1 MNLQQQTQNVAA
13 QGRYGDTM
21 LMHVNPAEVAGLSQV
36 MPLTTNP
43 ETGQPEAFLP
53 MLLPLLGSIGGTALA
68 GTAGLSGAVLGAI
81 GSGLG
86 TWAATGD
93 IKKGILGGLTGYGL
107 GKVFSAG
114 KTAADAAGATAAT
127 EGTKALTSGINP
139 ADIGMMGSAGVAPE
153 AVNAATQAATT
164 AAGGAGATAGSGLT
178 AGLGA
183 AGKELMK
190 PGTMIP
196 LSLGLGGQGIMQSQ
210 EEFQRSMENLKN
222 ENLDEYNR
230 ILAEHPEYV
239 PMLQQ
244 NQTFAKGGK
253 VKKEFKPVA
262 AIQARDIDP
271 YFMAGLQ
278 GERGYLK
285 NVNPSSGQIISGKTG
300 YDFGTEMADAP
311 MSAPFNPTQTV
322 GYQSFYNAP
331 REPYVLD
338 PYLKQNFQAPPAPV
352 APPVR
357 PPSELEKVAESAPIS
372 TLPVP
377 PPEESRVTPF
387 NPADYMNEE
396 SLNMLANTF
405 ASGLSREAKE
415 ELDTGVPMQGMM
427 DVTAPPPRSAPT
439 PAPSPSVLDNYNSYL
454 GGQGNMMAGL
464 SREEINSGA
473 FDPSMLAPPPAP
485 PPQSFAYASSEPIG
499 RGQDRDIG
507 NNEEYNRFR
516 PDTDDI
522 LSPPLRVT
530 GDALNNRRRTGG
542 GRNKKAEGG
551 KTDLPNKGLE
561 ALNEVAPN
569 AVNAMGYQEGGM
581 TESMLSD
588 PIVRDAINFITGQ
601 SDDDSIVD
609 KFLGKYGSEA
619 YLELRNLVLK
629 QAAQNDEVITEGL
642 ISGEGGGMDD
652 LIDGVI
658 GNQEKVAVSQD
669 EFIIPADVVSQL
681 GDGSSNAGSDKLY
694 AMMDRVRKNKTGTM
708 QQASKLPQ
716 GMMPA

>member
-36 MPLTTNP
+36 LPLTINP

-53 MLLPLLGSIGGTALA
+53 MLLPLLGSIGGSALA
-68 GTAGLSGAVLGAI
+68 GSSLIGGALAGKAALLGAI

-93 IKKGILGGLTGYGL
+93 VKKGLLSGLTGYGL

-114 KTAADAAGATAAT
+114 KTAAEAAKAGTTVATKGA
-127 EGTKALTSGINP
+127 EVLTSSVNP
-139 ADIGMMGSAGVAPE
+139 ADIGMQGMSGVMPE
-153 AVNAATQAATT
+153 TVNAATAG

-183 AGKELMK
+183 AGRELMK
-190 PGTMIP
+190 PATMIP

-210 EEFQRSMENLKN
+210 EDFHRQMENLKN
-222 ENLDEYNR
+222 NNEEEYNR
-230 ILAEHPEYV
+230 ILAEHPEYI
-239 PMLQQ
+239 PMLQN
-244 NQTFAKGGK
+244 NQTQQFARGGQSK
-253 VKKEFKPVA
+253 SSKAKKEFKPVA

-338 PYLKQNFQAPPAPV
+338 PYAKQTFEAPPAPV
-352 APPVR
+352 APPIR
-357 PPSELEKVAESAPIS
+357 PPSELEKVAESNPVA

-377 PPEESRVTPF
+377 PPEESRVAPF
-387 NPADYMNEE
+387 NPASYINPD
-396 SLNMLANTF
+396 SLNEI
-405 ASGLSREAKE
+405 ASMFTPGMSREAKE
-415 ELDTGVPMQGMM
+415 ELDTGVPMNGMM
-427 DVTAPPPRSAPT
+427 DVTAPPPREAPT
-439 PAPSPSVLDNYNSYL
+439 PAPRQAPPPMY
-454 GGQGNMMAGL
+454 MADTSGL
-464 SREEINSGA
+464 SREEIESGA
-473 FDPSMLAPPPAP
+473 FDPSMMASLAPMPTSSFDYMAPPPLTTVVP
-485 PPQSFAYASSEPIG
+485 
-499 RGQDRDIG
+499 RGQDR
-507 NNEEYNRFR
+507 
-516 PDTDDI
+516 
-522 LSPPLRVT
+522 
-530 GDALNNRRRTGG
+530 AQRRG
-542 GRNKKAEGG
+542 GRNRKAEGG
-551 KTDLPNKGLE
+551 PTDLPNEGLKALAKE
-561 ALNEVAPN
+561 APE
-569 AVNAMGYQEGGM
+569 AVKSMGFQEGGPTM
-581 TESMLSD
+581 ASNMGIMDD
-588 PIVRDAINFITGQ
+588 PLTRELIDYLLGRSGNSEVLDKFLAKYGNEAYMEVRDA
-601 SDDDSIVD
+601 
-609 KFLGKYGSEA
+609 
-619 YLELRNLVLK
+619 VLK
-629 QAAQNDEVITEGL
+629 QSAMNQSAITEGL
-642 ISGEGGGMDD
+642 IAGEGGGMDD
-652 LIDGVI
+652 SINGVM
-658 GNQEKVAVSQD
+658 GDQEKVAVSQD

-681 GDGSSNAGSDKLY
+681 GDGSSNAGADKLY
-694 AMMDRVRKNKTGTM
+694 EMMDRVRQNKTGTM

>member
-21 LMHVNPAEVAGLSQV
+21 LMHVNPAEVAGLSQI
-36 MPLTTNP
+36 MPLTVNP

-68 GTAGLSGAVLGAI
+68 GTAAGMGLSGAVLGAI

-86 TWAATGD
+86 TAIATGD
-93 IKKGILGGLTGYGL
+93 IKKGLLSGLTGYGL

-114 KTAADAAGATAAT
+114 KAASDAAKAATTGAGATTAAVVP
-127 EGTKALTSGINP
+127 NN
-139 ADIGMMGSAGVAPE
+139 MM
-153 AVNAATQAATT
+153 NAAASNVTADTIAQGLGAPVTNAATT

-196 LSLGLGGQGIMQSQ
+196 LSLGLGGQGVMQSQ
-210 EEFQRSMENLKN
+210 EDFQTAMENLKN
-222 ENLDEYNR
+222 QDEDEYNR

-239 PMLQQ
+239 PMMQ
-244 NQTFAKGGK
+244 NQTFRKGGRTGEK
-253 VKKEFKPVA
+253 AKKEFKPVA

-338 PYLKQNFQAPPAPV
+338 PYAKQDFQAPPAPV

-357 PPSELEKVAESAPIS
+357 PPSELEKVAESNPVA

-377 PPEESRVTPF
+377 PPEESRVAPF
-387 NPADYMNEE
+387 NPASYINPD
-396 SLNMLANTF
+396 SLNEI
-405 ASGLSREAKE
+405 ASMFTPGMSREARE
-415 ELDTGVPMQGMM
+415 ERDTGVPMNGMM
-427 DVTAPPPRSAPT
+427 DVTAPPPREAPT
-439 PAPSPSVLDNYNSYL
+439 PAPIQTPPSMYMPDTSN
-454 GGQGNMMAGL
+454 L
-464 SREEINSGA
+464 SREEIESGA
-473 FDPSMLAPPPAP
+473 FDPSMMASLAPMPTSSFDYLAPPPVTTDI
-485 PPQSFAYASSEPIG
+485 SSDIPRG
-499 RGQDRDIG
+499 RD
-507 NNEEYNRFR
+507 
-516 PDTDDI
+516 
-522 LSPPLRVT
+522 RVT
-530 GDALNNRRRTGG
+530 RGGRGG
-542 GRNKKAEGG
+542 GRRRKAEGG
-551 KTDLPNKGLE
+551 KTYPNEGLE
-561 ALNEVAPN
+561 ALAKEAPK
-569 AVNAMGYQEGGM
+569 AVEAMGYQEGGI

-588 PIVRDAINFITGQ
+588 PIVQDAINFITGQ

-619 YLELRNLVLK
+619 YLALRQEVLK
-629 QAAQNDEVITEGL
+629 QAAQNNEVITEGL

-652 LIDGVI
+652 SINGVI

-681 GDGSSNAGSDKLY
+681 GDGSSNAGADKLY
-694 AMMDRVRKNKTGTM
+694 AMMDRVRQNKTGTM
-708 QQASKLPQ
+708 QQASKLPE

>member
-36 MPLTTNP
+36 MPLTINP

-68 GTAGLSGAVLGAI
+68 GGTLATTLGLGGLSGAALGAI

-127 EGTKALTSGINP
+127 KGAEALTSGVNP
-139 ADIGMMGSAGVAPE
+139 ADIGMQGMAGAIPE
-153 AVNAATQAATT
+153 TVTNAATAG
-164 AAGGAGATAGSGLT
+164 AAGGAGATAGSGLS

-183 AGKELMK
+183 AGRELMK

-196 LSLGLGGQGIMQSQ
+196 LSLGLGGQGVMQSQ
-210 EEFQRSMENLKN
+210 EDFQQSMENLKN
-222 ENLDEYNR
+222 NNEEEYNR
-230 ILAEHPEYV
+230 ILAEHPEYI
-239 PMLQQ
+239 PMLQG
-244 NQTFAKGGK
+244 NQTQQFARGGQSK
-253 VKKEFKPVA
+253 SSKAKKEFKPVA

-338 PYLKQNFQAPPAPV
+338 PYAKQTFEAPPAPV
-352 APPVR
+352 APPIR
-357 PPSELEKVAESAPIS
+357 PPSELEKVAESNPVA

-377 PPEESRVTPF
+377 PPEESRVAPF
-387 NPADYMNEE
+387 NPASYINPD
-396 SLNMLANTF
+396 SLNEI
-405 ASGLSREAKE
+405 ASMFTPGMSREARE
-415 ELDTGVPMQGMM
+415 ERDTGVPMNGMM
-427 DVTAPPPRSAPT
+427 DVIAPPPREAPT
-439 PAPSPSVLDNYNSYL
+439 PAPRQAPPPM
-454 GGQGNMMAGL
+454 NMVDTSGL
-464 SREEINSGA
+464 SREEIESGA
-473 FDPSMLAPPPAP
+473 FDPSMMASLAPMPTSSFDYLAPPPLTTVAP
-485 PPQSFAYASSEPIG
+485 
-499 RGQDRDIG
+499 RGQDR
-507 NNEEYNRFR
+507 
-516 PDTDDI
+516 
-522 LSPPLRVT
+522 
-530 GDALNNRRRTGG
+530 AQRRG

-551 KTDLPNKGLE
+551 PTDLPNKGLKALAKE
-561 ALNEVAPN
+561 APE
-569 AVNAMGYQEGGM
+569 AVKAMGYQEGGI

-588 PIVRDAINFITGQ
+588 PIVQDAINFITGQ

-609 KFLGKYGSEA
+609 RFLGKYGSEA
-619 YLELRNLVLK
+619 YLALRQEVLK
-629 QAAQNDEVITEGL
+629 QAAQNNEVITEGL

-652 LIDGVI
+652 SINGVI

-694 AMMDRVRKNKTGTM
+694 AMMDRVRKNKTGTTT
-708 QQASKLPQ
+708 QASKLPQ

>member
-1 MNLQQQTQNVAA
+1 MAIPCFL
-13 QGRYGDTM
+13 
-21 LMHVNPAEVAGLSQV
+21 HVNPAEVAGLSQV
-36 MPLTTNP
+36 MPLTINP

-68 GTAGLSGAVLGAI
+68 GGTLATTLGLGGLSGAALGAI

-127 EGTKALTSGINP
+127 KGAEALTSGVNP
-139 ADIGMMGSAGVAPE
+139 ADIGMQGMAGAIPE
-153 AVNAATQAATT
+153 TVTNAATAG
-164 AAGGAGATAGSGLT
+164 AAGGAGATAGSGLS

-183 AGKELMK
+183 AGRELMK

-196 LSLGLGGQGIMQSQ
+196 LSLGLGGQGVMQSQ
-210 EEFQRSMENLKN
+210 EDFQQSMENLKN
-222 ENLDEYNR
+222 NNEEEYNR
-230 ILAEHPEYV
+230 ILAEHPEYI
-239 PMLQQ
+239 PMLQG
-244 NQTFAKGGK
+244 NQTQQFARGGQSK
-253 VKKEFKPVA
+253 SSKAKKEFKPVA

-338 PYLKQNFQAPPAPV
+338 PYAKQTFEAPPAPV
-352 APPVR
+352 APPIR
-357 PPSELEKVAESAPIS
+357 PPSELEKVAESNPVA

-377 PPEESRVTPF
+377 PPEESRVAPF
-387 NPADYMNEE
+387 NPASYINPD
-396 SLNMLANTF
+396 SLNEI
-405 ASGLSREAKE
+405 ASMFTPGMSREARE
-415 ELDTGVPMQGMM
+415 ERDTGVPMNGMM
-427 DVTAPPPRSAPT
+427 DVIAPPPREAPT
-439 PAPSPSVLDNYNSYL
+439 PAPRQAPPPM
-454 GGQGNMMAGL
+454 NMVDTSGL
-464 SREEINSGA
+464 SREEIESGA
-473 FDPSMLAPPPAP
+473 FDPSMMASLAPMPTSSFDYLAPPPLTTVAP
-485 PPQSFAYASSEPIG
+485 
-499 RGQDRDIG
+499 RGQDR
-507 NNEEYNRFR
+507 
-516 PDTDDI
+516 
-522 LSPPLRVT
+522 
-530 GDALNNRRRTGG
+530 AQRRG

-551 KTDLPNKGLE
+551 PTDLPNKGLKALAKE
-561 ALNEVAPN
+561 APE
-569 AVNAMGYQEGGM
+569 AVKAMGYQEGGI

-588 PIVRDAINFITGQ
+588 PIVQDAINFITGQ

-609 KFLGKYGSEA
+609 RFLGKYGSEA
-619 YLELRNLVLK
+619 YLALRQEVLK
-629 QAAQNDEVITEGL
+629 QAAQNNEVITEGL

-652 LIDGVI
+652 SINGVI

-694 AMMDRVRKNKTGTM
+694 AMMDRVRKNKTGTTT
-708 QQASKLPQ
+708 QASKLPQ

>member
-36 MPLTTNP
+36 MPLTINP

-68 GTAGLSGAVLGAI
+68 GGTLATTLGLGGLSGAALGAI

-127 EGTKALTSGINP
+127 KGAEALTSGVNP
-139 ADIGMMGSAGVAPE
+139 ADIGMQGMAGAIPE
-153 AVNAATQAATT
+153 TVTNAATAR
-164 AAGGAGATAGSGLT
+164 AAGGAGATAGSGLS

-183 AGKELMK
+183 AGRELMK

-196 LSLGLGGQGIMQSQ
+196 LSLGLGGQGVMQSQ
-210 EEFQRSMENLKN
+210 EDFQQSMENLKN
-222 ENLDEYNR
+222 NNEEEYNR
-230 ILAEHPEYV
+230 ILAEHPEYI
-239 PMLQQ
+239 PMLQG
-244 NQTFAKGGK
+244 NQTQQFARGGQSK
-253 VKKEFKPVA
+253 SSKAKKEFKPVA

-338 PYLKQNFQAPPAPV
+338 PYAKQTFEAPPAPV
-352 APPVR
+352 APPIR
-357 PPSELEKVAESAPIS
+357 PPSELEKVAESNPVA

-377 PPEESRVTPF
+377 PPEESRVAPF
-387 NPADYMNEE
+387 NPASYINPD
-396 SLNMLANTF
+396 SLNEI
-405 ASGLSREAKE
+405 ASMFTPGMSREARE
-415 ELDTGVPMQGMM
+415 ERDTGVPMNGMM
-427 DVTAPPPRSAPT
+427 DVIAPPPREAPT
-439 PAPSPSVLDNYNSYL
+439 PAPRQAPPPM
-454 GGQGNMMAGL
+454 NMVDTSGL
-464 SREEINSGA
+464 SREEIESGA
-473 FDPSMLAPPPAP
+473 FDPSMMASLAPMPTSSFDYLAPPPLTTVAP
-485 PPQSFAYASSEPIG
+485 
-499 RGQDRDIG
+499 RGQDR
-507 NNEEYNRFR
+507 
-516 PDTDDI
+516 
-522 LSPPLRVT
+522 
-530 GDALNNRRRTGG
+530 AQRRG

-551 KTDLPNKGLE
+551 PTDLPNKGLKALAKE
-561 ALNEVAPN
+561 APE
-569 AVNAMGYQEGGM
+569 AVKAMGYQEGGI

-588 PIVRDAINFITGQ
+588 PIVQDAINFITGQ

-609 KFLGKYGSEA
+609 RFLGKYGSEA
-619 YLELRNLVLK
+619 YLALRQEVLK
-629 QAAQNDEVITEGL
+629 QAAQNNEVITEGL

-652 LIDGVI
+652 SINGVI

-694 AMMDRVRKNKTGTM
+694 AMMDRVRKNKTGTTT
-708 QQASKLPQ
+708 QASKLPQ